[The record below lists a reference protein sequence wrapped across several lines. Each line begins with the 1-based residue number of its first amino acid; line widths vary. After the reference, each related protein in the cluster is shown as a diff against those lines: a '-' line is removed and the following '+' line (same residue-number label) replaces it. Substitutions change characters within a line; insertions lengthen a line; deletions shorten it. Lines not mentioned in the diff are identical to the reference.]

1 MAQHSGEIRGYVMNP
16 RDNPVDGV
24 EIEACDEQAKKCPQS
39 ATTGP
44 DGSYQLAGLP
54 SGQYNLKISARGWY
68 STEIRD
74 VQIDGPVVKVLPV
87 IRLEV
92 GLIADCGI
100 DRRPDY
106 YRLLDA
112 GEAGAVG
119 GVVTSEKGI
128 PIAGATVTLYMQGN
142 GPIASQKTKG
152 DGAFS
157 FRGLQPRSEEYWVG
171 IARDGFFSD
180 EERHLTVLR
189 GLEAVYTPITIESCG
204 KGHCQPHLKT
214 IRVLGPC
221 A

>member
-1 MAQHSGEIRGYVMNP
+1 MGP
-16 RDNPVDGV
+16 RDNPVDV
-24 EIEACDEQAKKCPQS
+24 AEIEACDEKAKKCPQS

-44 DGSYQLAGLP
+44 DGSFQLEGLT
-54 SGQYNLKISARGWY
+54 SGQYIFKISARGFY

-74 VQIDGPVVKVLPV
+74 VQIAGSVVTVLPV
-87 IRLEV
+87 FRLEV

-106 YRLLDA
+106 YRLVGA

-119 GVVTSEKGI
+119 GVVTSEEGT
-128 PIAGATVTLYMQGN
+128 PIAGATVTLYMQGK
-142 GPIASQKTKG
+142 GPIASHKTEG

-157 FRGLQPRSEEYWVG
+157 FRGLESRSEEYWVA

-180 EERHLTVLR
+180 EERHLTVLQ
-189 GLEAVYTPITIESCG
+189 GLEAVYAPITMESRG
-204 KGHCQPHLKT
+204 QGHCQPYLKT
-214 IRVLGPC
+214 IRVLPSC